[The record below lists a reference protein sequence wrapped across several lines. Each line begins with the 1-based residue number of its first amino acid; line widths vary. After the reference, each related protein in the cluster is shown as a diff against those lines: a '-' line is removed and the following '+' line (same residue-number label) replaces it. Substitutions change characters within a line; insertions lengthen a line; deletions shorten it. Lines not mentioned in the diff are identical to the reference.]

1 LEARVDQ
8 RTAELQ
14 RSNDQLQQFAY
25 VASHDLQEP
34 LRAVSTYVQILADRY
49 HSRLDSQADEFIH
62 YAVDGA
68 MRMQELIRDLLDYSR
83 VQTREQELT
92 ETNCEELVAGVIEN
106 LYLSIADS
114 MAVVTADSLPVV
126 LADRAQLR
134 QLFQNLVINALK
146 FCGPD
151 PPRIHIAAR
160 QNEHEWVFSVRD
172 NGIGLDPRHAERI
185 FVIFQRLHTRRE
197 YPGTGIGLAICKRI
211 VERHGG
217 RIWVESEPG
226 KGATFYFTL
235 PIKQGEK

>member
-1 LEARVDQ
+1 LEERVEQ

-49 HSRLDSQADEFIH
+49 RSRLDSQADEFIH

-68 MRMQELIRDLLDYSR
+68 TRMQELIRDLLDYSR
-83 VQTREQELT
+83 VQTREQELE
-92 ETNCEELVAGVIEN
+92 ETNCDELVAATLEN
-106 LYLSIADS
+106 LHLSIADS
-114 MAVVTADSLPVV
+114 MAAVTVDPLPVV
-126 LADRAQLR
+126 VADRSQLR
-134 QLFQNLVINALK
+134 QVFQNLLINALK
-146 FCGPD
+146 FCGSE
-151 PPRIHIAAR
+151 PPRIRIAAQR
-160 QNEHEWVFSVRD
+160 QGQEWVFSVRD
-172 NGIGLDPRHAERI
+172 NGIGLDQRYAERI

-211 VERHGG
+211 IERHGG
-217 RIWVESEPG
+217 RIWVESEPE

-235 PIKQGEK
+235 PKRNN